1 MPKTDDYSWLNK
13 HYMERRDFEAEHAV
27 HSQYPKIVP
36 HYHEFY
42 ELYFFLTGHAD
53 YVVGDV
59 RFQLESG
66 DLLLVPPNIVHN
78 PVFHDFTVFYDR
90 YVVWKIGRASCRERV

>member
-1 MPKTDDYSWLNK
+1 
-13 HYMERRDFEAEHAV
+13 MERRDFEAEHAV

-66 DLLLVPPNIVHN
+66 REIESGEQ
-78 PVFHDFTVFYDR
+78 
-90 YVVWKIGRASCRERV
+90 VVKYGTY